1 MGDVPAKCCSERK
14 EEPVLRQRQI
24 FGQLGALDKPLSKAA
39 LSTPMKAIPDVPAGQ
54 KASKLYGVAAAE
66 AQAVDDALES
76 RSIPLLVQLLRSSG
90 KLVDLQQENCW
101 PPHPWAV
108 PPRSIPA
115 LAAMKL
121 VLYAA
126 SDERT
131 CKSIVQAGAVP
142 LLAAMLDVQGKA
154 CEDKVHAATVALVLL
169 TSSNVACC
177 LQLGDLPDSVLQL
190 LRLLGSK
197 QAPLGCRAA
206 VSTILVNVT
215 ATSLVVAS
223 QSGGQLLSRVAS
235 GGAAAAGGLRASPRR
250 RDVPGASGAGAHVAR
265 LVASRS

>member
-115 LAAMKL
+115 LAAMKH
-121 VLYAA
+121 
-126 SDERT
+126 R
-131 CKSIVQAGAVP
+131 
-142 LLAAMLDVQGKA
+142 DVVG
-154 CEDKVHAATVALVLL
+154 
-169 TSSNVACC
+169 
-177 LQLGDLPDSVLQL
+177 
-190 LRLLGSK
+190 
-197 QAPLGCRAA
+197 
-206 VSTILVNVT
+206 
-215 ATSLVVAS
+215 VAS
-223 QSGGQLLSRVAS
+223 EKI
-235 GGAAAAGGLRASPRR
+235 
-250 RDVPGASGAGAHVAR
+250 
-265 LVASRS
+265 